1 MSNSNE
7 RELAKIDR
15 KVGHFNSQVMEFI
28 AAMYQRSTLM
38 EMLDEYE
45 ILLHSIPLEDK
56 SKFDKKRDEL
66 NARKDAM
73 LTSSPCI
80 ECRGFP
86 LIAKRVFLFQRRLH
100 GVLSHAHVLQHLHR
114 PTRLVQPPECYTPR
128 YSPCL

>member
-1 MSNSNE
+1 MSNLSE

-73 LTSSPCI
+73 IKHIKES
-80 ECRGFP
+80 
-86 LIAKRVFLFQRRLH
+86 
-100 GVLSHAHVLQHLHR
+100 GV
-114 PTRLVQPPECYTPR
+114 
-128 YSPCL
+128 